1 MGSGGNR
8 KREREGGLGG
18 RRGMQGR
25 DEEES
30 EGREGDGE
38 KYGEMEGG
46 RKHGE
51 RTCVR
56 DGKERQKVNTLG
68 SDAH

>member
-1 MGSGGNR
+1 
-8 KREREGGLGG
+8 
-18 RRGMQGR
+18 MQGR
-25 DEEES
+25 DEEKS

-51 RTCVR
+51 GTCVR